1 MGTHCDFQ
9 VGTLT
14 RFYEIVFGLVHL
26 SFVSVTAVFNQYHY
40 FTTFLV
46 HVKVVGAFEN
56 APLLRN
62 FGERERERE
71 RKREEDREED
81 RESKKSKPQQQYIT
95 IPRGL
100 VRPHDRS
107 SANYVYHLLCYNT
120 ETLRNNSLRYMKRF
134 CQHIYQLR
142 S

>member
-62 FGERERERE
+62 FGGRESERERERE
-71 RKREEDREED
+71 REKE
-81 RESKKSKPQQQYIT
+81 
-95 IPRGL
+95 RG
-100 VRPHDRS
+100 RQRGRQRKQKIKA
-107 SANYVYHLLCYNT
+107 SATVHNHSPGTCEAT
-120 ETLRNNSLRYMKRF
+120 RQKQ
-134 CQHIYQLR
+134 C
-142 S
+142 